1 MTVASGRVLDRL
13 PAEEPCIGALFTSY
27 SFDPAFFEDH
37 VLRAVLR
44 LVSDPAEDPERYHH
58 EARQALQ
65 ETPVVAIVDAGE
77 RQPGRRL
84 PFDLLEVADVVFH
97 PKIVLLLYREHAR
110 LQIGSG
116 NLTFAGYG
124 GNTELFLCAELAY
137 GNSADTA
144 LLLSI
149 DEHLNRIRGLV
160 RRPGTQL
167 DLVRE
172 ELQRR
177 VQRRASSDSRTPRL
191 ALLDSTKG
199 PIIEQLAALLPNS
212 AVIDSLGML
221 APFYERDDAAQLDT
235 TSVFGALSRRVGR
248 NAVLD
253 VGVAWDNPWIRSSG
267 DSPLEDGLDRLW
279 TWAYDD
285 DGIRVLEHLVPT
297 SVGPNTIRYVDD
309 AGQGRRRCLDEVREA
324 IEHGALWIQP
334 PPVVFAPRNALAA
347 ATERFSNVR
356 FWLHPATQ
364 LVDGRPIHRPLHA
377 KLLVVGFRARRS
389 RGTLVVMGSPNMSR
403 RALLMQAGVGQ
414 GNVEVAFA
422 FRLDSERSLRDFV
435 PELVYAPVSALELQ
449 ERKFPE
455 LGCNYA
461 LAIDEASY
469 DPRERS
475 LIVTWS
481 SRAADL
487 LAWRLTYDG
496 EQLAHSETT
505 PTTPL
510 AIADFV
516 LKSSTA
522 EVVLHVDGRG
532 YPVPILVKDLAALPA
547 APTVPSLAL
556 DELLM
561 LLGRRIGAE
570 RAVQIAERRA
580 KRQVKRRVNGVDSGD
595 ALSLFF
601 GDGFGPTDVFRAWW
615 SVAEDLKSPD
625 LSVPAFR
632 LRIEGALGAGAAWS
646 CMCEAVDQGSLPAE
660 ETWFYGAELLRTLAE
675 VELPPAED
683 RDAKA
688 RLLSTFRK
696 RVQSDLGR
704 LGFDAGT
711 RSWAKRIL
719 AFYEEAKA

>member
-1 MTVASGRVLDRL
+1 MTVARGRVLDRL
-13 PAEEPCIGALFTSY
+13 PAEEPCLGALFTSY

-58 EARQALQ
+58 EVRRALQ

-77 RQPGRRL
+77 RQLGRRL

-97 PKIVLLLYREHAR
+97 PKIVLLLYRGHAR

-116 NLTFAGYG
+116 NLTFAGYS
-124 GNTELFLCAELAY
+124 GNTELFLCLELAY
-137 GNSADTA
+137 DNDAHAA

-149 DEHLNRIRGLV
+149 DELLNRILGWV
-160 RRPGTQL
+160 RRSGTQL
-167 DLVRE
+167 ALFRE
-172 ELQRR
+172 ELQRQVPHR
-177 VQRRASSDSRTPRL
+177 TSSDPRTGGL

-221 APFYERDDAAQLDT
+221 APFYERDDAARLDA
-235 TSVFGALSRRVGR
+235 TSVFGALSQRVGR
-248 NAVLD
+248 NAILD
-253 VGVAWDNPWIRSSG
+253 VGVAWDNPQVRSSG
-267 DSPLEDGLDRLW
+267 DSPLGDGLDRLW
-279 TWAYDD
+279 TWAYDN
-285 DGIRVLEHLVPT
+285 DGTRVLEHLVPT

-309 AGQGRRRCLDEVREA
+309 AGQGRRWPLDEVREA
-324 IEHGALWIQP
+324 IEHGDLWIQP
-334 PPVVFAPRNALAA
+334 SPVVFAPRNALAA
-347 ATERFSNVR
+347 ATEQFSKVHL
-356 FWLHPATQ
+356 WLHPATR
-364 LVDGRPIHRPLHA
+364 LVDGRPMHRPLHA
-377 KLLVVGFRARRS
+377 KLLVVGFRTGRS
-389 RGTLVVMGSPNMSR
+389 QGTLVLMGSPNMSR
-403 RALLMQAGVGQ
+403 RALLRQAGVGQ

-435 PELVYAPVSALELQ
+435 PELVHAPVSALDLE
-449 ERKFPE
+449 EREFPE
-455 LGCNYA
+455 LGRNYA
-461 LAIDEASY
+461 LAIGEASH
-469 DPRERS
+469 DPRDRS
-475 LIVTWS
+475 LIVIWS

-487 LAWRLTYDG
+487 PAWRLTYDG

-505 PTTPL
+505 PTTTPL

-532 YPVPILVKDLAALPA
+532 YPVPILVTDLVALPA
-547 APTVPSLAL
+547 APTVPALGL

-570 RAVQIAERRA
+570 RAVQITEH
-580 KRQVKRRVNGVDSGD
+580 RVNGADNGD
-595 ALSLFF
+595 ALSSFF

-615 SVAEDLKSPD
+615 SVAEDLKDPD

-632 LRIEGALGAGAAWS
+632 LRIEGALGVNAAWS
-646 CMCEAVDQGSLPAE
+646 CMREAIDQGSLPAAE
-660 ETWFYGAELLRTLAE
+660 AWFYGAELLRTLAE
-675 VELPPAED
+675 IELPPAED

-696 RVQSDLGR
+696 RVQGDLGR
-704 LGFDAGT
+704 LGFDPGT
-711 RSWAKRIL
+711 QPWAKPIL
-719 AFYEEAKA
+719 AFYGEAKA